1 MEVKVFPGQ
10 WISAMSAQLE
20 AASDGDCFLLP
31 SHIHLHAFEIAR
43 QSMTVPKSVT
53 VEVILC
59 QE

>member
-1 MEVKVFPGQ
+1 
-10 WISAMSAQLE
+10 
-20 AASDGDCFLLP
+20 LP